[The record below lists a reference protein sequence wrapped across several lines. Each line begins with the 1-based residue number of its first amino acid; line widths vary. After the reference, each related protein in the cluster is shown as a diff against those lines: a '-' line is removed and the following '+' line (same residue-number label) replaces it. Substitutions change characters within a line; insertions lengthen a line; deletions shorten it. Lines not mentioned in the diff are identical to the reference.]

1 MLHMGWL
8 RSLFSPLKKLW
19 IRLHSA
25 RRKST
30 CSLSLSLSI
39 ASTVSV
45 DLSFSLFH
53 VGVCDG
59 VDREGDIHSVRGR
72 EVVPIRR
79 RADPVVDRGG
89 VAPPRRR
96 RRCFRPRRSRR
107 GGKRRGGNVRMKIE
121 RRDSEDF
128 EGFGE
133 ELLGKK
139 SPNVDYS
146 GCIVR
151 GPLKVVPKYLMGVV
165 PSGELWVRLCVGHH
179 FC

>member
-25 RRKST
+25 RRKT
-30 CSLSLSLSI
+30 
-39 ASTVSV
+39 TVSV

-96 RRCFRPRRSRR
+96 RRRIRPRRSRR
-107 GGKRRGGNVRMKIE
+107 GGKRRGGNVR
-121 RRDSEDF
+121 F
-128 EGFGE
+128 
-133 ELLGKK
+133 
-139 SPNVDYS
+139 
-146 GCIVR
+146 
-151 GPLKVVPKYLMGVV
+151 
-165 PSGELWVRLCVGHH
+165 
-179 FC
+179 